1 MVIINQKK
9 KRKSGSLGSRRN
21 KWEKKKRPD
30 LSETSIKTK
39 HRQIAEGFT

>member
-21 KWEKKKRPD
+21 KWEKKKPD